1 MIKIMDQ
8 EIKTYSLFKGICLGF
23 TLILTITVFYV
34 FDSKSIIPQLNTY
47 SCVFMFLL
55 LIFPIISVYKY
66 PFIASKHTFKN
77 YFSISFIV
85 MCIGLLFTTFYF
97 YFLYNFIDRNLI
109 TEYTETQYVKCLSD
123 PECNIS
129 FKESLKMYKDD
140 YFSISG
146 QFHAYVFSLIPC
158 TLYSSIISLLIKII
172 K

>member
-8 EIKTYSLFKGICLGF
+8 EIKIYSFFKGICLGL
-23 TLILTITVFYV
+23 TLILTITVFYF

-85 MCIGLLFTTFYF
+85 MCIGL
-97 YFLYNFIDRNLI
+97 
-109 TEYTETQYVKCLSD
+109 
-123 PECNIS
+123 
-129 FKESLKMYKDD
+129 
-140 YFSISG
+140 
-146 QFHAYVFSLIPC
+146 
-158 TLYSSIISLLIKII
+158 
-172 K
+172 